1 MERNRD
7 LFTATVTS
15 QHTGILNSVTKPLL
29 ESAAAAATI
38 PFDINLWHRRL
49 GHHSYAASGKRG
61 LVLEKPRLL
70 WVSLETVKISK
81 IQRLPG

>member
-1 MERNRD
+1 MCTRLTKINMHSGRAN
-7 LFTATVTS
+7 FTYTT
-15 QHTGILNSVTKPLL
+15 
-29 ESAAAAATI
+29 
-38 PFDINLWHRRL
+38 
-49 GHHSYAASGKRG
+49 SGKRG